1 MPPVTSQILR
11 FLTQFVG
18 VIAGGKTHLVL
29 VVDPHNPAGLA
40 ETCARPQVR
49 ACYEARTYDFTIIIF
64 VAVFLSAYGQSPG
77 GPQGRVWLISQLCFS
92 VSHPLCNTTTAL
104 PQTATTPPPPHPTC
118 LAHSSCPPRL
128 LVTFPCR
135 AQTPASPVPPMPQ
148 RVALAGVP
156 SPPQPVL
163 ARAILSTIS
172 THADFWSLSVFLS
185 LSFSLFLSVSVSFF
199 PSLCFEGRA

>member
-1 MPPVTSQILR
+1 MPGNVSMNATGRGWADSSLPESWKGSPPLGTPSDFFR
-11 FLTQFVG
+11 
-18 VIAGGKTHLVL
+18 
-29 VVDPHNPAGLA
+29 
-40 ETCARPQVR
+40 
-49 ACYEARTYDFTIIIF
+49 ARTYDFTIIIF